1 MAISKRVS
9 KSSLQPGASGNVVYL
24 KTDDLKF
31 DPENPRFYRLET
43 TDDVEK
49 VIDEMVDKEGVRDL
63 MVSIGQKG
71 YFSGEPLLVVT
82 DNNAAPYIVVEGN
95 RRLAAVKLLNG
106 QIATPARR
114 KQSILQIQ
122 QEAAE
127 QEFPTELPCLIYK
140 DRKEVL
146 RYLGYRHITGI
157 QEWDALSKAKY
168 LLELKNTFYDDLS
181 RAAQLK
187 ALANDIGSNP
197 AYVGSLL
204 TALAMYQKASDNKFF
219 DLPISTNDVEFSYI
233 TTALGYRAIANWLGL
248 EDKKDFDISEIVEEN
263 LKLTFGWF
271 FSKDR
276 MGKTILG
283 ESRNLT
289 ELAAIVQHPKAIA
302 VLKETGKLS
311 DAYLFTDGPSEA
323 LESALRQALAKVAV
337 AWRMVPDI
345 SKMENPHG
353 ELAHEIFDHAKS
365 LRNAIT
371 SKLEDE

>member
-1 MAISKRVS
+1 MASSKKVH
-9 KSSLQPGASGNVVYL
+9 KPNLQPGVSGKVEFL
-24 KTDDLKF
+24 KTLELKF

-43 TDDVEK
+43 TDDIEK

-71 YFSGEPLLVVT
+71 YFAGEPLLVVSK
-82 DNNAAPYIVVEGN
+82 DGKAPFTVVEGN

-106 QIATPARR
+106 QIPTPARR
-114 KQSILQIQ
+114 RQSISEIQ
-122 QEAAE
+122 KEAAE
-127 QEFPTELPCLIYK
+127 QDFPTELPCLIYT
-140 DRKEVL
+140 DRKDVL

-168 LLELKNTFYDDLS
+168 LLELRNTFYADLE
-181 RAAQLK
+181 RPAQLK
-187 ALANDIGSNP
+187 ALANDIGSNS

-204 TALAMYQKASDNKFF
+204 TALAMYQKASDKNFF
-219 DLPISTNDVEFSYI
+219 NLPINSNDVEFSYL
-233 TTALGYRAIANWLGL
+233 TTALGYRAIVDWLGL
-248 EDKKDFDISEIVEEN
+248 EDKKDLDIVNINDEHLE
-263 LKLTFGWF
+263 LTFAWF

-289 ELAAIVQHPKAIA
+289 ELAAVVQHPKAVA
-302 VLKETGKLS
+302 VLKDTGRLA

-323 LESALRQALAKVAV
+323 LEAALRQAIEKVSV

-345 SKMENPHG
+345 PKMEYVHG
-353 ELAHEIFDHAKS
+353 ELARDIFEHAKS

>member
-1 MAISKRVS
+1 MSTSKRVS
-9 KSSLQPGASGNVVYL
+9 KSSLQPGASGNVIYL
-24 KTDDLKF
+24 QTVDLKF
-31 DPENPRFYRLET
+31 DPENPRFYRLES

-71 YFSGEPLLVVT
+71 YFSGEPLLVVSA
-82 DNNAAPYIVVEGN
+82 NGEAPYTVVEGN

-114 KQSILQIQ
+114 KQSISQIQ
-122 QEAAE
+122 EEAAE
-127 QEFPTELPCLIYK
+127 QDFPIELPCLIYSN
-140 DRKEVL
+140 RKEVL

-168 LLELKNTFYDDLS
+168 LLELKATFYPELE
-181 RAAQLK
+181 RPAQLK
-187 ALANDIGSNP
+187 ALANDIGSNSS
-197 AYVGSLL
+197 YVGSLL
-204 TALAMYQKASDNKFF
+204 TALAIYQRASEQSFF
-219 DLPISTNDVEFSYI
+219 DLPITTNDVEFSYI
-233 TTALGYRAIANWLGL
+233 TTALGYRAIVNWLGL
-248 EDKKDFDISEIVEEN
+248 EDKKDFDISGIDDEN

-302 VLKETGKLS
+302 VLKDTGRLS
-311 DAYLFTDGPSEA
+311 DAYLFTNGPSEA
-323 LESALRQALAKVAV
+323 LETALMQALEKVSV

-345 SKMENPHG
+345 SKMETKHG
-353 ELAHEIFDHAKS
+353 ELSREIFDHAKS
-365 LRNAIT
+365 LRSAIT